1 MKDFMFTSESVTA
14 GHPDKLCDQI
24 SDAIVDHFL
33 SQDPY
38 ARVRAECAVAK
49 AIVFIAARF
58 SSSANIDFARLT
70 RKVIQRI
77 GYDHPDFNPRT
88 CSVLTS
94 PQAQPENPA
103 LKFDE
108 STLTTEQIDAFPAHN
123 QVTVFGYA
131 CNQTPS
137 LMPLPIALAH
147 RLARQLS
154 EVGKT
159 RSLAYVMPDGR
170 VQVGVE
176 FIQREPRRLHSLS
189 FDVHVDERSAPG
201 HKTLEKDLKQQ
212 VIEPVFDTEKI
223 KPDKKTLVIVNPEG
237 PYAGG
242 PMNHSGLTG
251 RKNAVDTYGDFVRQ
265 GSKALSGKDP
275 MRIDRVGAY
284 IARYAAKNIVAAG
297 LADECEVVIS
307 YASGFTRP
315 ITMLAQT
322 HGTSRFS
329 NKQITR
335 LLSEF
340 FDFRPMAVVKQF
352 QLRRLPS
359 MNPLGFYQHIAAY
372 GHFGREDLQL
382 PWEQTDLADTLK
394 KADLKA

>member
-94 PQAQPENPA
+94 PQAQPENPD
-103 LKFDE
+103 LRFDE
-108 STLTTEQIDAFPAHN
+108 SRLNTEQIDAYPAHN

-131 CNQTPS
+131 CNHTTN

-154 EVGKT
+154 QVGNN
-159 RSLAYVMPDGR
+159 RSLAYAMPDGR

-176 FIQREPRRLHSLS
+176 FVQRKPKRLHSIS
-189 FDVHVDERSAPG
+189 FDVHADERSAPSQSA
-201 HKTLEKDLKQQ
+201 LEKDLMKQ
-212 VIEPVFDTEKI
+212 VVEPVFASEKI

-237 PYAGG
+237 AYAGG

-275 MRIDRVGAY
+275 MRIDRAGAY
-284 IARYAAKNIVAAG
+284 MARYAAKNIVAAG
-297 LADECEVVIS
+297 LAGECEVMIS

-315 ITMLAQT
+315 ITLLAQT
-322 HGTSRFS
+322 YGTSRY
-329 NKQITR
+329 NNAQITR

-359 MNPLGFYQHIAAY
+359 MNPMGFYQHIAAY
-372 GHFGREDLQL
+372 GHFGREDVQL
-382 PWEQTDLADTLK
+382 PWEQTDLAEALN